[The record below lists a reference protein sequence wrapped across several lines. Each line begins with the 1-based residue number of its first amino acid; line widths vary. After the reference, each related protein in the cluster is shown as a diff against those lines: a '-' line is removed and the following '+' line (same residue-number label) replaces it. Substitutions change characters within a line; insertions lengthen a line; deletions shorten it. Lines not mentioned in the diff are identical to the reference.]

1 MTKAEINKRIFELQT
16 DEEIIQFVNE
26 KKSIRKFRWIIMGYL
41 FKYLNRRSQRKSF
54 TWSEFERLLEIM
66 NMPKANIRASI
77 YAI

>member
-1 MTKAEINKRIFELQT
+1 
-16 DEEIIQFVNE
+16 
-26 KKSIRKFRWIIMGYL
+26 MGYL